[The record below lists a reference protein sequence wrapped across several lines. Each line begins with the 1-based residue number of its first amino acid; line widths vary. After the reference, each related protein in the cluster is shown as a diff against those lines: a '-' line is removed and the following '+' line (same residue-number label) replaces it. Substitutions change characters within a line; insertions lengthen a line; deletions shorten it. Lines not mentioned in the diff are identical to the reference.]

1 MSCIS
6 LPQSESEPVG
16 ACQQRTPAPPIPPT
30 PTHTHTSTH
39 PRLNCPGSRRP
50 GGSRVERLVAMRTA
64 SSDPE
69 KEGAPPP
76 QIWTSCPDSN
86 DFHLKLQRYKTLS
99 GALEPFLPE
108 RRCQNHLLVH
118 RRGTSNITAAV
129 IETHIEI
136 WRLHSLIACRILFL
150 LRLHFLDPS
159 GGFFLSLSFFLPFT
173 FLEALM
179 DFADFGLFG
188 EMER

>member
-1 MSCIS
+1 MPTLSARCEPPRASPSQSVDWNTPPS
-6 LPQSESEPVG
+6 LPYL
-16 ACQQRTPAPPIPPT
+16 PT
-30 PTHTHTSTH
+30 PDTETHTSTH
-39 PRLNCPGSRRP
+39 LRLNGPGSRWDRWQLRLP
-50 GGSRVERLVAMRTA
+50 VERLVAMQMRTQ
-64 SSDPE
+64 DPE
-69 KEGAPPP
+69 KEGAATP

-108 RRCQNHLLVH
+108 RWCQNHLLVH

-150 LRLHFLDPS
+150 LRLHFLDRS
-159 GGFFLSLSFFLPFT
+159 EGLFSLSLSLFS
-173 FLEALM
+173 ALYFPGNV
-179 DFADFGLFG
+179 DGFC
-188 EMER
+188 

>member
-1 MSCIS
+1 MDWN
-6 LPQSESEPVG
+6 
-16 ACQQRTPAPPIPPT
+16 TPLSPSIPPH
-30 PTHTHTSTH
+30 PRYRSTH
-39 PRLNCPGSRRP
+39 LYPPKTEWPRQPPGPMEATFASRAA
-50 GGSRVERLVAMRTA
+50 GCHSDADVLLRT
-64 SSDPE
+64 PE
-69 KEGAPPP
+69 KEGAAPP

-136 WRLHSLIACRILFL
+136 WRLHSWIACRILFL
-150 LRLHFLDPS
+150 LRLHFLDRS
-159 GGFFLSLSFFLPFT
+159 V
-173 FLEALM
+173 
-179 DFADFGLFG
+179 GLFFSLPLFFCPLFSWK
-188 EMER
+188 R